1 MFKMSIGENL
11 KKIRNEFGLTQE
23 KLATLANVDL
33 CVIKRAE
40 KDITTPKLESVINIA
55 DALGLTID
63 EVVGHYVE
71 DSKY

>member
-11 KKIRNEFGLTQE
+11 KKVRDEFGFSRE
-23 KLATLANVDL
+23 ELAALADVTPW
-33 CVIKRAE
+33 VIRTAE
-40 KDITTPKLESVINIA
+40 EDINAPRLDFIIKIA

-71 DSKY
+71 DPKY